1 MNRWPLL
8 ATLLLVLAGL
18 TACSDDVNASKN
30 KGAPIEAGDKYVAL
44 GDSYTAGGFLGDQ
57 TGAEGCLQ
65 SDGNYPHLLA
75 EELDLELD
83 DVSCGGARAINLEK
97 PQFPT
102 GGRVPPQLDAVT
114 KDTRLV
120 TLSIGGN
127 ESGLFASIVV
137 KCVNLGG
144 EDPTGSPCTDLAAQ
158 RSAKLS
164 QLIDKVASDIEDAV
178 GDILDRAPEARVVIV
193 GYPQVIPATGWCP
206 AMPLAP
212 ADYPV
217 GRKLFNEVTR
227 ALEAGAEKAGAEY
240 IDVWS
245 ATEGHDI
252 CAKDPWVA
260 GASPD
265 PKRGG
270 FAFHPYIEEQQAVTD
285 LLVKQL
291 GDTAPD

>member
-1 MNRWPLL
+1 MNRWPLI
-8 ATLLLVLAGL
+8 ATLLLALAGL
-18 TACSDDVNASKN
+18 TACSDDVSAKQN
-30 KGAPIEAGDKYVAL
+30 KFAPIEAGDKYVAL
-44 GDSYTAGGFLGDQ
+44 GDSYTAGGYLGEE

-65 SDGNYPHLLA
+65 SAGNYPHLLA
-75 EELDLELD
+75 EELDLELE
-83 DVSCGGARAINLEK
+83 DVSCGGARALHLK
-97 PQFPT
+97 SPQLPS

-114 KDTRLV
+114 KDTKLV

-137 KCVNLGG
+137 NCVNLGG
-144 EDPTGSPCTDLAAQ
+144 ADPTGSPCTDLAAQ
-158 RSAKLS
+158 RSAKLER
-164 QLIDKVASDIEDAV
+164 LLDKVASDIEDAV
-178 GDILDRAPEARVVIV
+178 GDILDRAPDARVIIV

-217 GRKLFNEVTR
+217 GRELFSEVTR
-227 ALEAGAEKAGAEY
+227 ALEAGAEKADAEY

-270 FAFHPYIEEQQAVTD
+270 FAFHPYIEEQQAVTE

-291 GDTAPD
+291 GDESLD